1 MIVSWNWLTDYLKLD
16 MPVEALTERLALTGL
31 NLESIS
37 EVGGDLAIDLEVTSN
52 RSDCLSH
59 LGVAREIAVLFE
71 RDRRVPD
78 PRPAT
83 SGQPVEACTGVTVLD
98 EALCPRFTARVISG
112 AKVGES
118 PWWMRKR
125 LETIG
130 VRPISNLV
138 DVTNYVM
145 FECGQPLHAYDL
157 DQLAERRLVVRTAKK
172 GETLTAINNKVYELS
187 PDMLVIADAARP
199 VGLAGVMG
207 GAETEISQKT
217 THVLVEAARF
227 DPITVR
233 RTSRALGLFSPSS
246 FRFERP
252 LDPEITDWASRRAC
266 ELILKVAGGTL
277 HPGSI
282 DVGERRPEQPA
293 IQLRLGQIERI
304 LGIDIDRGEVVRI
317 LKALGLK
324 EDSQNGLVVSF
335 RPPSWR
341 SDLEREIDLI
351 EEVAR
356 IHGYEHIPEDRPVA
370 VSSSPRGA
378 RERVES
384 AVRQIL
390 SGAGFDEGVTFS
402 LVEDRLAVP
411 LEPGASQGPLR
422 VDHSSR
428 KRESA
433 LRQSLIPSLLAARLH
448 NETHGHTDADLFEIA
463 NVYLARR
470 GQAVPVEPTHL
481 ALVSGG
487 DFRGMRGVIETL
499 LDGLHVQA
507 ALSARPAEIGL
518 FAAGTFCGAVDR

>member
-1 MIVSWNWLTDYLKLD
+1 
-16 MPVEALTERLALTGL
+16 
-31 NLESIS
+31 
-37 EVGGDLAIDLEVTSN
+37 
-52 RSDCLSH
+52 
-59 LGVAREIAVLFE
+59 
-71 RDRRVPD
+71 
-78 PRPAT
+78 
-83 SGQPVEACTGVTVLD
+83 
-98 EALCPRFTARVISG
+98 
-112 AKVGES
+112 
-118 PWWMRKR
+118 
-125 LETIG
+125 
-130 VRPISNLV
+130 
-138 DVTNYVM
+138 
-145 FECGQPLHAYDL
+145 
-157 DQLAERRLVVRTAKK
+157 
-172 GETLTAINNKVYELS
+172 VYELS

-227 DPITVR
+227 DPISVR
-233 RTSRALGLFSPSS
+233 RTSRVLGLFSPSS

-324 EDSQNGLVVSF
+324 EDSQNGLAVSF

-499 LDGLHVQA
+499 LDGLHVKA
-507 ALSARPAEIGL
+507 PISARPAEIGL
-518 FAAGTFCGAVDR
+518 FAAGRSAELSIGEERLGFLGEIDEATLSQFELRGRCVAAEIDFDVLLSRASLVAQQRPLPPYPAVVRDLSLVVARALQWGELYAVVVAAAGSTLETVSYLDAFRGGNLADDMQSLHFSMVFRHPERTLTGEEVELAVKSVIEACERRFLAKLRT